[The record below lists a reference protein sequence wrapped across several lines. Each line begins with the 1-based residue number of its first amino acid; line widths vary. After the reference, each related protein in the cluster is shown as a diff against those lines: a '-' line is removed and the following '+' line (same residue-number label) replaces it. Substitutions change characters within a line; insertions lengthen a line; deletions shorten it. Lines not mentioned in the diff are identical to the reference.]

1 MLLYLNIAQ
10 VTDLFACKKKKKKIK
25 KKKKKQLSGK
35 GQL

>member
-1 MLLYLNIAQ
+1 MRLYLNIAQ

-25 KKKKKQLSGK
+25 NKTIGGK